1 MAERRY
7 RVLLIATHAV
17 QYSSPSFREMAR
29 HPRLDIQVAYL
40 NLKKSQGAIDED
52 FGVEVKWDVP
62 LFEGYPWTDVPNRA
76 RRPSLDKFFGLVN
89 PALWTMIREGN
100 YDAVVIY
107 TGYRCASF
115 WFAMFASKLSGTP
128 IFFGADA
135 TGLQPRLGG
144 AWKARVKH
152 WLWPF
157 IFGLADQV
165 IVPSTGTLQM
175 MRSLGIPA
183 ERISLTPYVV
193 DNDWWKA
200 QAAQVDRLQVRAAW
214 QIPPAAPVILFCAKL
229 QPWKR
234 PLDLLRAFARSGAAN
249 AFLVFAG
256 EGPLKPDLQRE
267 AETLGVAA
275 RVRFLGF
282 MNQTQL
288 PAIYCASDLF
298 VLPSEYDAFGVVVNE
313 SMLCG
318 CAVAVS
324 DHVGAGLDLVHKEN
338 GFVFPTGDVDA
349 LAALIREASADPEKL
364 RQMGQESKRIMQ
376 TWSLSENTQG
386 LIDAIDRVV
395 ARRHRA

>member
-275 RVRFLGF
+275 RARFLGF

>member
-40 NLKKSQGAIDED
+40 NLQKSQGAIDED

-89 PALWTMIREGN
+89 PALWTMIRTGN

-135 TGLQPRLGG
+135 TGLKPRLGG

-152 WLWPF
+152 RLWPF

-165 IVPSTGTLQM
+165 IVPSTGTFQM

-183 ERISLTPYVV
+183 DRISLTPYVV

-200 QAAQVDRLQVRAAW
+200 QAAQVERLQVRAAW

-234 PLDLLRAFARSGAAN
+234 PLDLLRAFAKSGVAN
-249 AFLVFAG
+249 TFLVFAG

-267 AETLGVAA
+267 AETLGVAN

-288 PAIYCASDLF
+288 PAVYCASDLF
-298 VLPSEYDAFGVVVNE
+298 ILPSEYDAFGVVVNE

-324 DHVGAGLDLVHKEN
+324 DHVGAGPDLVHKEN
-338 GFVFPTGDVDA
+338 GFIFPTGDVEA
-349 LAALIREASADPEKL
+349 LAALIREAVADPEKL
-364 RQMGQESKRIMQ
+364 RQMGLESKRIMQ
-376 TWSLSENTQG
+376 TWSLRENTQG

-395 ARRHRA
+395 ARRQQA